1 LGYPDFKGKT
11 ITDGFKALGEVAM
24 QMGVLAAHAGA
35 SDSARARLENDPALA
50 RNRRMI
56 RQLEEEVRD
65 FEAASRKGK

>member
-1 LGYPDFKGKT
+1 
-11 ITDGFKALGEVAM
+11 M